1 MPGYNPYQNNIMN
14 RNYSNNEF
22 NSLDARRDDHFISLK
37 KKPGAPHLTEKKPAY
52 GRQLHEVDDEL
63 ER

>member
-1 MPGYNPYQNNIMN
+1 MN

-37 KKPGAPHLTEKKPAY
+37 KKPGAPHFTEKKPAY
-52 GRQLHEVDDEL
+52 GRQLHGVDDEL